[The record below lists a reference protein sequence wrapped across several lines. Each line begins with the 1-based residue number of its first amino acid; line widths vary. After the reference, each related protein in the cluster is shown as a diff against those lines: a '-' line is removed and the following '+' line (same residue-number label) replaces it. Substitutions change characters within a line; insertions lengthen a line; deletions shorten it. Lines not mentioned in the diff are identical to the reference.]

1 MNTGLGAMAPG
12 DSPDDYSHKWVEG
25 PTRRF
30 LFGTTVKA
38 GIGLGTLV
46 ALTIIGTV
54 AMDKMRTQEQKQVK
68 A

>member
-25 PTRRF
+25 PINRLF
-30 LFGTTVKA
+30 LGTTVKA

-46 ALTIIGTV
+46 ALTVIGTV
-54 AMDKMRTQEQKQVK
+54 ALNKLETQEQKQVK

>member
-25 PTRRF
+25 PINRF

-46 ALTIIGTV
+46 ALTVVGTV
-54 AMDKMRTQEQKQVK
+54 AFNKLGTQQQKKVK

>member
-25 PTRRF
+25 PINRV

-46 ALTIIGTV
+46 ALTVVGTV
-54 AMDKMRTQEQKQVK
+54 ALNKLGTQK
-68 A
+68 